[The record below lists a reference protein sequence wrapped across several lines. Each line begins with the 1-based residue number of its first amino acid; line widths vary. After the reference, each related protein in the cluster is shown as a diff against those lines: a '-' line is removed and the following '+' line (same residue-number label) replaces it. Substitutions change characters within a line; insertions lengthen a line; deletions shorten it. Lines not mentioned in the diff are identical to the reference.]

1 MRGNLDLAQTCK
13 PSQDIQERFSG
24 KKKCSSFPSEAKY
37 VRDGS
42 GGEVEFPHRLQRR
55 EIPHAASPAQV
66 AAAQIVLAR
75 VATAQVALRQL
86 RSLIMPFAV
95 GHTRRGEVIPGRH
108 TRCSWLVIRGQSHVG
123 GKKRGKSLIGIVC

>member
-1 MRGNLDLAQTCK
+1 M
-13 PSQDIQERFSG
+13 
-24 KKKCSSFPSEAKY
+24 SFTSEAKY

-42 GGEVEFPHRLQRR
+42 GGEVEFPHRLQQR
-55 EIPHAASPAQV
+55 EIPHAAGPAQV

-95 GHTRRGEVIPGRH
+95 GHTQRGEVIPGRH
-108 TRCSWLVIRGQSHVG
+108 TGRRHKGVHGWLFAG
-123 GKKRGKSLIGIVC
+123 GRTLVERSEGKVSSALFVD

>member
-1 MRGNLDLAQTCK
+1 MSETEAVEKLSSHTG
-13 PSQDIQERFSG
+13 
-24 KKKCSSFPSEAKY
+24 CS
-37 VRDGS
+37 
-42 GGEVEFPHRLQRR
+42 R
-55 EIPHAASPAQV
+55 EIPHAASPAPV

-95 GHTRRGEVIPGRH
+95 GHTWRGEVIPGRH
-108 TRCSWLVIRGQSHVG
+108 TGRRHKGVHVIRGRSHVG